1 MKTAEYRKA
10 SRLRSGF
17 NMILSLFWTI
27 LNGVPVL
34 YFSYFHIPLRLAL
47 WVLIS
52 ASITYFLPNRWLDR
66 MRICAHERIYRILGI
81 KTVRKLTQD
90 GDWVNRYVKLRYP
103 VAASAPKRQKFR
115 HLRQKFYF
123 LEKFHLH
130 LMVYFF
136 FTMIKSSHFINSL
149 FKKFFRIIITFT
161 LNILRNGQ
169 TTCSCFTWIC

>member
-10 SRLRSGF
+10 LRLRSGL

-66 MRICAHERIYRILGI
+66 MRISAHERIYRILGI

-136 FTMIKSSHFINSL
+136 FTMIYALYLEKYLWAVLVLICNL
-149 FKKFFRIIITFT
+149 LYNVYPVLLQQYNRIR
-161 LNILRNGQ
+161 LRRL
-169 TTCSCFTWIC
+169 